1 MAADGVGVAVIRYA
15 VRGWNAA
22 PDREPSPVPDARWAL
37 DTLRREHDLPF
48 VLVGHSMGARTGVA
62 VADEPGVVGVVALAP
77 WLPADEPVEPLKGK
91 VLRAAHGRR
100 DKITS
105 ARATRRYVER
115 AAEVADAGFTDMG
128 GLGHY
133 LLRGVPRWNAFAVAG
148 VRESARLSR
157 RALRRRPPG
166 SSLTERVSRS
176 SHTRGEPARAS
187 YDAAW
192 RQARTYPIRHRCS
205 AGSAAPVRPRAR
217 R

>member
-1 MAADGVGVAVIRYA
+1 MTEPSLTDTWLPAEPRAIALVLHGGAEHGTSAIDGRSLSWRRARALGRHLHGELGADGVGVAVIRYA

-22 PDREPSPVPDARWAL
+22 PGREPSPVPDTRWAL

-62 VADEPGVVGVVALAP
+62 VADEPGVLGVVALAP

-91 VLRAAHGRR
+91 LLRAAHGRR

-115 AAEVADAGFTDMG
+115 AAEVADVGFTDMG

-133 LLRGVPRWNAFAVAG
+133 LLRGVPRWNAFAVGG
-148 VRESARLSR
+148 VREVLD
-157 RALRRRPPG
+157 RA
-166 SSLTERVSRS
+166 
-176 SHTRGEPARAS
+176 
-187 YDAAW
+187 
-192 RQARTYPIRHRCS
+192 
-205 AGSAAPVRPRAR
+205 
-217 R
+217 